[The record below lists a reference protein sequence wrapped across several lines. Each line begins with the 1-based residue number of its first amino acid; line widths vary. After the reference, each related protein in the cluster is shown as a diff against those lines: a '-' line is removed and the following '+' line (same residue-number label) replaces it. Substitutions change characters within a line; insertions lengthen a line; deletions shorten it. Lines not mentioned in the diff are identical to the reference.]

1 MKMDISIIIPAYNEE
16 QNIKPLYESIVD
28 ILKPLNKNYEIIFID
43 DGSMDNTFREI
54 DNLRSLDERV
64 KCIQLRKNFGKSLAL
79 AIGFN
84 KTLGDIVITMDADMQ
99 DDPEEIP
106 RFIEKIQEGWDLV
119 SGWRQI
125 RKDTFEKRLSSR
137 LFNIIVSKVSGL
149 RLHDFNCGFKVY
161 RRKVLKTI
169 KIYGE
174 LHRFIPMIA
183 HSYGF
188 KICEIPIR
196 HHKRQFGKTKFG
208 KERYLAGLFD
218 LFTTAFIGR
227 YLRKPLHLLGRVS
240 LIASAS
246 GILLLIYV
254 SVMKFVFGQTGNR
267 PALTISVFLLGLAVQ
282 IFLFGLIA
290 DLVSYTNQRY
300 NFEEEEDFISKKLF

>member
-1 MKMDISIIIPAYNEE
+1 MDISIIIPAYNEE

>member
-1 MKMDISIIIPAYNEE
+1 MKIDISIIIPAYNEE

-84 KTLGDIVITMDADMQ
+84 KTRGDIVITMDADMQ

-125 RKDTFEKRLSSR
+125 RKDPFEKRLSSR

-240 LIASAS
+240 LIASVS

-282 IFLFGLIA
+282 IFLFGLLA

-300 NFEEEEDFISKKLF
+300 NFKEEDFISKKLL